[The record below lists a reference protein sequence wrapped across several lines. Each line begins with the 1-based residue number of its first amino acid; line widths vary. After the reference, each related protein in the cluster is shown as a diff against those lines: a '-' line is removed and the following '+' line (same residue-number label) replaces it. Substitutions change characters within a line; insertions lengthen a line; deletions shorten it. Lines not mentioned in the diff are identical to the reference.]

1 MPEVVDLLD
10 LGEEA
15 VAAEVEAVAVAD
27 GGLGDAADLVLGL
40 EHDTGEPLLG
50 EQVAGGQAGG
60 AAAEDDGRLLAH
72 VGPRRLNVW
81 CELFVIRFAVF
92 SYTTPRTPMRVA
104 RR

>member
-1 MPEVVDLLD
+1 VPEVVDLLD

-15 VAAEVEAVAVAD
+15 VAAEVEPVAVTD

-40 EHDTGEPLLG
+40 EHHDGQALLG
-50 EQVAGGQAGG
+50 QQIAGGQPGG
-60 AAAEDDGRLLAH
+60 AAAQDDCGLLGQIDAH
-72 VGPRRLNVW
+72 EPSA
-81 CELFVIRFAVF
+81 FF